1 MKKIL
6 GAALVAASFTAGR
19 FGAGVAAG
27 AASHGQ
33 DAYQPTDDTIVDITG
48 DKLHGFTIK
57 HYDGTELSPPTDS
70 EARAEC
76 REYDTE
82 LDRTRCRVQTRVWY
96 RDLGQTKRALNY
108 AKHGA

>member
-6 GAALVAASFTAGR
+6 GAALVAASFTAGS

-27 AASHGQ
+27 AASGGQ
-33 DAYQPTDDTIVDITG
+33 DAYKPVADTIVDITG
-48 DKLHGFTIK
+48 DKVHGFTIK
-57 HYDGTELSPPTDS
+57 RYDGSELSPPTDS

-82 LDRTRCRVQTRVWY
+82 LDRTRCRVETRVWY
-96 RDLGQTKRALNY
+96 RDLGQTKRALNF
-108 AKHGA
+108 AKHGG